1 MSAPFVSEP
10 VSWVRRAPVVLA
22 LLAGT
27 FLVAVPLLQG
37 RLYGIGQIVGY
48 VALAAVLVWLAH
60 WCQRAVAVDET
71 GIRLG
76 SPLHSRRIPLA
87 GLRVE
92 VRRGWWTRVVLVPK
106 GGFQTSYIEGL
117 WSPDP
122 LPELRRLLPEGSV
135 AEERSPSLQGPGPTE
150 EE

>member
-1 MSAPFVSEP
+1 
-10 VSWVRRAPVVLA
+10 VVLA
-22 LLAGT
+22 LLAGA

-48 VALAAVLVWLAH
+48 VVLAALLLWLAH
-60 WCQRAVAVDET
+60 WCQRTLEVGGNGVRLVSP
-71 GIRLG
+71 IR
-76 SPLHSRRIPLA
+76 SRRIPLE

-92 VRRGWWTRVVLVPK
+92 VRRGWWTRIVLIPDE
-106 GGFQTSYIEGL
+106 GFQSSYIEGL

-122 LPELRRLLPEGSV
+122 LPELRRLLPEGAV
-135 AEERSPSLQGPGPTE
+135 TEERTPTLSGPGPVE